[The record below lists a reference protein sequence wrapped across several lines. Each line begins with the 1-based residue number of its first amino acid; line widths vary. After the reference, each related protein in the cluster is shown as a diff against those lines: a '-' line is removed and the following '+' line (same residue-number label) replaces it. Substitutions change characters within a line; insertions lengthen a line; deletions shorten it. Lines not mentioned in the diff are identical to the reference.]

1 MVFATTFP
9 RRMRG
14 ASVFPT
20 NRWVRQ
26 TLDDTAHNSQRQA
39 PAQAQARAVTVEQ
52 DETATTL
59 RFDVPGVS
67 RDQLNIGIEGDIVR
81 IESVVDAPRQYK
93 MAYRLA
99 QEIAAETSS
108 AKLENGVLTVKLAK
122 PVLVDRSTRIA
133 VH

>member
-1 MVFATTFP
+1 MIFATQFP
-9 RRMRG
+9 RVTRR
-14 ASVFPT
+14 ANAFPT
-20 NRWVRQ
+20 SHWMQQLR
-26 TLDDTAHNSQRQA
+26 DDAKLEQRRPTPGVA
-39 PAQAQARAVTVEQ
+39 VEQ

-67 RDQLNIGIEGDIVR
+67 REQLTIGVEADVVR
-81 IESVVDAPRQYK
+81 IETVDGAPRQYK

-99 QEIAAETSS
+99 QPIAAETSS

-122 PVLVDRSTRIA
+122 PAPVDRSTRIA

>member
-9 RRMRG
+9 HAVRRFS
-14 ASVFPT
+14 ALPT
-20 NRWVRQ
+20 RRAVPPS
-26 TLDDTAHNSQRQA
+26 TPDTSAHNHQRQHK
-39 PAQAQARAVTVEQ
+39 AVTVEQ
-52 DETATTL
+52 DDTSTTL

-67 RDQLNIGIEGDIVR
+67 REQLTIGIEGPIVR
-81 IESVVDAPRQYK
+81 IESVAGAPRQYQ

-99 QEIAAETSS
+99 QQIAADTSS

-122 PVLVDRSTRIA
+122 PVPVDRSTRIA

>member
-1 MVFATTFP
+1 MVFATHFP
-9 RRMRG
+9 RTVRRTSIVPANGFTHRMLRD
-14 ASVFPT
+14 AQA
-20 NRWVRQ
+20 VRQ
-26 TLDDTAHNSQRQA
+26 
-39 PAQAQARAVTVEQ
+39 PEGKAQAVTVEQ

-67 RDQLNIGIEGDIVR
+67 REQLQIGIEGNVVR
-81 IESVVDAPRQYK
+81 IASVAGAARTYT

-99 QEIAAETSS
+99 QDIAAEGSS

-122 PVLVDRSTRIA
+122 PAPVDRSTRIA